1 MKHLAFALALLAA
14 SSAHAGSL
22 TLTAVAGGTTFT
34 QSVTISDAD
43 VTRVLNAYKT
53 IYGQIC
59 DNATPPV
66 CRARTNAETFL
77 AIATGIFAGIKNN
90 VLSQEQAGAA
100 STATA
105 AVAPVTMQ

>member
-1 MKHLAFALALLAA
+1 MKHIAFALALLAA
-14 SSAHAGSL
+14 PVAQAGTL
-22 TLTAVAGGTTFT
+22 TLTATAGAGTMT
-34 QSVTISDAD
+34 QSVTIPDAD

-77 AIATGIFAGIKNN
+77 AIATGIFTGIKNN
-90 VLSQEQAGAA
+90 VLSQEQAGVAA
-100 STATA
+100 TATG
-105 AVAPVTMQ
+105 AVSPVTMQ